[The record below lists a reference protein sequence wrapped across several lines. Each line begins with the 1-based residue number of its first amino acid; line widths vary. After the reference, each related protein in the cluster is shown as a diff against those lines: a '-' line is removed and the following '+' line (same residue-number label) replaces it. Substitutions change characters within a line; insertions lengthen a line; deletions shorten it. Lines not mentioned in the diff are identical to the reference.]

1 MWQTAAELH
10 ATLNDLPATL
20 LVLSVLFDL
29 AGSATKREAL
39 STVGFWMLV
48 AGAVG
53 AVLALLSGLA
63 AERSIEH
70 GGAVHLV
77 MERHETLAITAT
89 VLFGGLA
96 AWRIWRRG
104 QLGPKER
111 PTYLTIAAVGALL
124 VFWVG
129 HVGGTIVYRYGGG
142 IPTPV
147 MEGALADR
155 QAGHSHAEGADH
167 DHEGGSMPGD
177 STAVDSTAVDST
189 AADHEHAPGTP
200 EHEH

>member
-10 ATLNDLPATL
+10 AMLNDLPATL
-20 LVLSVLFDL
+20 LVLSVVFDL

-39 STVGFWMLV
+39 KTVGFWMLV

-77 MERHETLAITAT
+77 MKRHETLAITAT
-89 VLFGGLA
+89 ILFGGLA

-104 QLGPKER
+104 HLSPKER
-111 PTYLTIAAVGALL
+111 PTYLTMAAVGALL

-129 HVGGTIVYRYGGG
+129 HIGGTIVYRYGGG
-142 IPTPV
+142 VPTTV

-155 QAGHSHAEGADH
+155 TAGHSHDDGAGH
-167 DHEGGSMPGD
+167 DHGVGPALAD
-177 STAVDSTAVDST
+177 SAAADSAG
-189 AADHEHAPGTP
+189 ADHEHAPGTR

>member
-1 MWQTAAELH
+1 MWQTAAEVH
-10 ATLNDLPATL
+10 AMLNDLPATL

-29 AGSATKREAL
+29 AGSAAKRETL
-39 STVGFWMLV
+39 KTVGFWMLV

-70 GGAVHLV
+70 GDAVHLV
-77 MERHETLAITAT
+77 MERHKTLAITAT
-89 VLFGGLA
+89 ILFGGLA

-111 PTYLTIAAVGALL
+111 PTYLTVAAVGALL

-142 IPTPV
+142 VPTDV
-147 MEGALADR
+147 MQGALADR
-155 QAGHSHAEGADH
+155 TAGHIHAGGADH
-167 DHEGGSMPGD
+167 DHGPGPAPAD
-177 STAVDSTAVDST
+177 SSAADSS